1 MGVGW
6 GGCGPLISLR
16 PDSPTWRTDV
26 PLPSPETWSPRV
38 SPAAEPGV
46 GVGAAGATTPVL
58 FFHLPCARYPVPKAQ
73 EEEEEEEEVSYELP
87 PCEALPVNL
96 APARHPGTVEES
108 LYLDHSGLLGPSKSP
123 PPQQPQPQPAMWMA
137 ALSLREA
144 MKQGQS
150 SGRRELS
157 APARVGPGSAK
168 QCDEDIY
175 LECEPSS
182 GEHLPA
188 PQIPP
193 LRPQLLTPFSAL
205 VISPPHRHTLA
216 LDTHMDTHASTFGA
230 GFPAW
235 PQTPSSQDLM
245 PPAPLPRTSS
255 AVRRPSMAPEEAQ
268 GGAANATS
276 KAQPCNLLPAGRRAS
291 LSSAAPTGRTSAAAE
306 DGSLLGQPWF
316 SENCD
321 RYAVESA
328 LLRCQKDG
336 AYTVRPSSGSRGSQ
350 PLTLAVLLHGRVFN
364 IPIRRLDGGRHYA
377 LGREGRNR
385 EERFSSVAAMVQ
397 HYMQHPL
404 PLVDRHSG
412 SCQLT
417 RLLFPTKP

>member
-1 MGVGW
+1 MGHLEPQSCWNHREKVPRREST
-6 GGCGPLISLR
+6 GGMEELGREKKDKLRESKRRLKLPSSPLKCA
-16 PDSPTWRTDV
+16 DSPTWRTDV
-26 PLPSPETWSPRV
+26 PLPAPGTWSPR
-38 SPAAEPGV
+38 
-46 GVGAAGATTPVL
+46 
-58 FFHLPCARYPVPKAQ
+58 AQ
-73 EEEEEEEEVSYELP
+73 EEEEDSYERP
-87 PCEALPVNL
+87 PCEALSVNL
-96 APARHPGTVEES
+96 APARLPGTVEES
-108 LYLDHSGLLGPSKSP
+108 LYLDRSGLLGPSKSP
-123 PPQQPQPQPAMWMA
+123 PPQELQPQPAMRMA

-168 QCDEDIY
+168 QCEEDIY

-182 GEHLPA
+182 
-188 PQIPP
+188 
-193 LRPQLLTPFSAL
+193 
-205 VISPPHRHTLA
+205 V
-216 LDTHMDTHASTFGA
+216 
-230 GFPAW
+230 PAW
-235 PQTPSSQDLM
+235 PQTPSSQVLM
-245 PPAPLPRTSS
+245 PLAPLPRTLS
-255 AVRRPSMAPEEAQ
+255 AVRRPSMAPEEAL
-268 GGAANATS
+268 GGAANAAS

-291 LSSAAPTGRTSAAAE
+291 LSSAAPTGRTSAAE

-321 RYAVESA
+321 RHTVESA
-328 LLRCQKDG
+328 LLQCQKDG
-336 AYTVRPSSGSRGSQ
+336 AYTVSPSSGSRGSQ

-377 LGREGRNR
+377 LGREGRR
-385 EERFSSVAAMVQ
+385 HEERFSSVAAMVQ

-417 RLLFPTKP
+417 CLLFPTKA